1 MIIFVDSFDHYD
13 PPLGSVL
20 NKGWTGIGGFI
31 TNVPGQARTGIGCI
45 DIESGGAG
53 PQRIVGPRDHLLFGF
68 AAWVDTLNVVYDMV
82 VMHPSDASP
91 FLSMR
96 VYADQSLGF
105 GIGNGNSVL
114 CRSAPNVLPIDRWT
128 YIEIKLLV
136 AVAGLAEIR
145 VNGVVVCTFSGNTIF
160 PGNAPDV
167 YLAQF
172 KGQGGFSVTR
182 FDDLYILDWSTA
194 PNDDYLAPANST
206 EGIAVEVFVPVAN
219 GSIIEWTPLSGSI
232 PNFAE
237 VNEIP
242 PDGDTSYN
250 FDPNVG
256 DIDNYVFTPN
266 VPVNTVI
273 FGAQFNMDARLDNP
287 VGSRSIQPNVN
298 GVGQPAGSVALSID
312 YQIYSTPFDVNPH
325 TGVAFVPGDFPATQF
340 GPEVSA

>member
-13 PPLGSVL
+13 PPGGTLL
-20 NKGWTGIGGFI
+20 AKDWTGIGGLISFD
-31 TNVPGQARTGIGCI
+31 PGKARTGIGCI
-45 DIESGGAG
+45 DIETGGGG
-53 PQRIVGPRDHLLFGF
+53 PSRIVGPRDHLLFGF
-68 AAWVDTLNVVYDMV
+68 AVYVNTLNVVYDMLYLT
-82 VMHPSDASP
+82 PSNAGP
-91 FLSMR
+91 YLSMR
-96 VYADQSLGF
+96 VHADQSLSF
-105 GIGNGNSVL
+105 GIGNGNTLL
-114 CRSAPNVLPIDRWT
+114 CQSAPNVLPIARYI

-136 AVAGLAEIR
+136 AVAGFAEIR
-145 VNGVVVCTFSGNTIF
+145 VNGVVVCTFSGNTVW
-160 PGNAPDV
+160 PGNPADV

-172 KGQGGFSVTR
+172 KGFGGFSITR

-232 PNFAE
+232 PNYAE

-242 PDGDTSYN
+242 PDGDTTYN
-250 FDPNVG
+250 FDPNIG